1 MTKNYPSPKVNRL
14 KLRKHNFG
22 PKKLMTS
29 QGHISGILFQKWVS
43 TAHMEVGS
51 QVKIHNQNSL
61 YELSENQW
69 SVVLIFLFLCVCRV
83 CETGSDHQPLSDNQQ
98 TNCEYFVDSLFEEAQ
113 KVGAKSLSP
122 TEQKKQ
128 VSVNKIFFLPVFLKI
143 WTFRS
148 SLVGQQVKDLALS
161 LLWLWLQLWHAFSP
175 WPRNFDML

>member
-1 MTKNYPSPKVNRL
+1 M
-14 KLRKHNFG
+14 
-22 PKKLMTS
+22 
-29 QGHISGILFQKWVS
+29 
-43 TAHMEVGS
+43 
-51 QVKIHNQNSL
+51 
-61 YELSENQW
+61 
-69 SVVLIFLFLCVCRV
+69 CRV

-98 TNCEYFVDSLFEEAQ
+98 INCEYFVDSLFEEAQ

-161 LLWLWLQLWHAFSP
+161 LLWLWL
-175 WPRNFDML
+175 